1 MGTSENN
8 AKSGNNL
15 FLPFDFDRKDSF
27 YFYTAYFSCVF
38 WAIFQCVSVLIISI
52 PNILS
57 VFVILSV
64 LLVAGMSA
72 IALRF
77 CYKAF
82 ICHECDKHKYN
93 VFRSFLGYGVV
104 LTYILTS
111 LPRMVGTFNNNISFG
126 FSVFSFILTLLCFA
140 SALTSYY
147 FILSPKTRMFVGLW
161 TQADIENEQKIK
173 KDKKLK
179 KQEAIRLKKERNF
192 WQNLWYEWIDVLLQA
207 IIIALVIQQFIFQ
220 MYQIPSESMVP
231 TFLVGDRVI
240 VNKFTYGAHIP
251 LTDWKLPAM
260 HKAKVGDIV
269 VFQNPDESVKYENA
283 FVRIMHPFIYMLTLS
298 LVDIDKKPDGTPKE
312 KFIVKRLAAVSGEKL
327 CVVNDKVYK
336 KTANSGWKAMSD
348 ISGQA
353 EYGNVDIYSDAHP
366 RVHAHRMTKEMRQI
380 LNGAEHSV
388 EAADMQRISD
398 LMQAEKSKLLS
409 SLRTQSIQN
418 IIERTSE
425 LTTSQTT
432 EVYSDIDMLCRAE
445 HVVYNMASARASL
458 SAETVHAYTEE
469 YDRLLLS
476 HYRITA
482 YRLLSDMRSFL
493 QSSGDIVY
501 FDKNISCDYT
511 VSDSDNPYQIFMKK
525 FNLLYKYYRLKVYN
539 KLLSDNNSWNVI
551 FDDEETFRKSEIY
564 DDLKTLDK
572 LDIYIRG
579 TSSLSNY
586 KMFELRNF
594 PAYPSGDNYLDGE
607 YFVMGDNRYN
617 SLDSRFGYDDYEVNI
632 DESDTTSFSTKV
644 TVSWKPHTI
653 RDTHLLGKAIMI
665 YFPLDRIGILK

>member
-1 MGTSENN
+1 MKTSDKNV
-8 AKSGNNL
+8 KSGVSLL
-15 FLPFDFDRKDSF
+15 FPFDFDRKDSI

-93 VFRSFLGYGVV
+93 VFRSFVGYGVV

-140 SALTSYY
+140 SALTAYC
-147 FILSPKTRMFVGLW
+147 FIISPKTRMFVGLW
-161 TQADIENEQKIK
+161 TQADIDNEQKIK

-179 KQEAIRLKKERNF
+179 KQEALRLKKERNF

-207 IIIALVIQQFIFQ
+207 IIIALVIQQFVFQ

-231 TFLVGDRVI
+231 TFLIGDRVI

-251 LTDWKLPAM
+251 LTDWKLPSM
-260 HKAKVGDIV
+260 HKPKVGDIV

-312 KFIVKRLAAVSGEKL
+312 KFIVKRLAAISGEKL

-336 KTANSGWKAMSD
+336 KTEAGGWQPMSGIA
-348 ISGQA
+348 GQL
-353 EYGNVDIYSDAHP
+353 EYGNVDIYSDTNP
-366 RVHAHRMTKEMRQI
+366 RVHAHRMTKLMRQI

-398 LMQAEKSKLLS
+398 LMQAEKAKLLS
-409 SLRTQSIQN
+409 YLKAQSVQN
-418 IIERTSE
+418 VISRTSA

-432 EVYSDIDMLCRAE
+432 DVYSDIDMLCRAE

-458 SAETVHAYTEE
+458 SAETVHAYAEE
-469 YDRLLLS
+469 YERILMR
-476 HYRITA
+476 HYRICA

-493 QSSGDIVY
+493 QNSSDIAY
-501 FDKNISCDYT
+501 YDNNINCDYT
-511 VSDSDNPYQIFMKK
+511 VSDSEDPYQIFMKK
-525 FNLLYKYYRLKVYN
+525 FNLLYKYYRLKVFC
-539 KLLSDNNSWNVI
+539 KLMNGSDIWNEI
-551 FDDEETFRKSEIY
+551 FADEQTFRSSDIY
-564 DDLKTLDK
+564 DDLMMLDK
-572 LDIYIRG
+572 LDIYVHG

-586 KMFELRNF
+586 NMFELRNF
-594 PAYPSGDNYLDGE
+594 PAYPKGDAYLDGE

-617 SLDSRFGYDDYEVNI
+617 SLDSRFGYDDYDVNI
-632 DESDTTSFSTKV
+632 DDSDNTSFSTKV